1 MNSAMARAIRIA
13 MNKTQ
18 SEFWGRIK
26 VSQAAASRYEIGACK
41 MPEPVE
47 LLLDIAY
54 GPAPLQI
61 VSELRQIQVKLLK
74 RGK

>member
-1 MNSAMARAIRIA
+1 MNRETAIVIRGA

-18 SEFWGRIK
+18 TEFWGRIR
-26 VSQAAASRYEIGACK
+26 VSQAAASRYELGVCK
-41 MPEPVE
+41 LPEPVG

-54 GPAPLQI
+54 GPEPLKC
-61 VSELRQIQVKLLK
+61 VSELRQIQLKLLK